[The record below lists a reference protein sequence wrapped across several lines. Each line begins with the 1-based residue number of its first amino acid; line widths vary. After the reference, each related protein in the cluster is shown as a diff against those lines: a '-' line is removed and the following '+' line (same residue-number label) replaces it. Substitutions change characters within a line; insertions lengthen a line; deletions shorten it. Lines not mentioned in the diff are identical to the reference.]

1 MNTLV
6 AIGTLAAYTYSVFV
20 TLLPGTVM
28 AAGLGHETY
37 FDSAAVIIGLVL
49 LGRWLEARAKGQAA
63 GAVRSLLELR
73 PPTARVLRPG
83 GEREVPV
90 TQVVAGDLLRVRPGE
105 RIPVDGVLVDG
116 ASAVDESM
124 LTGEPIPVDKAAGDG
139 VIGATL
145 NTSGSFVMR
154 AERVGPDTTLAQIV
168 SLVERAQGSKAPIQ
182 RLADRVTGW
191 FVPAV
196 LGIAALTFVV
206 WLAFGPDPSLPFAL
220 SAAIAVLII
229 ACPCAMGLATP
240 TAIMVG
246 TGKGAEHGILI
257 RDGAALENAQRVT
270 TVVLDKTGTITH
282 GRPVV
287 TIAHALGGVTDDELM
302 RVAASAE
309 RGSEHPLAAA
319 IVREAAE
326 RGIDLTDATAFEAT
340 AGRGVRATVDGS
352 TVLVGTPAF
361 LAESGVD
368 ASALDSIDLGTAT
381 GAWVARD
388 GRSLGVIGLADT
400 VKPGA
405 AEAVERLKR
414 AGITVWMLTGDRLA
428 TAEAIGAQVGIGP
441 ERIVSEVL
449 PADKGAAVE
458 RLQRDG
464 ATVAMVGDGIN
475 DAPALAQADLGI
487 AIGTGADVA
496 VQASDVTLVRDDLGA
511 VPAAVRLSRA
521 TMRTIRQNLGWAFG
535 YNVLLIPVAA
545 GLLYP
550 LAGVLLTPALAAGA
564 MALSSVSVVL
574 NSLRLRA
581 FRAA

>member
-1 MNTLV
+1 M
-6 AIGTLAAYTYSVFV
+6 
-20 TLLPGTVM
+20 
-28 AAGLGHETY
+28 
-37 FDSAAVIIGLVL
+37 
-49 LGRWLEARAKGQAA
+49 
-63 GAVRSLLELR
+63 
-73 PPTARVLRPG
+73 
-83 GEREVPV
+83 
-90 TQVVAGDLLRVRPGE
+90 
-105 RIPVDGVLVDG
+105 
-116 ASAVDESM
+116 
-124 LTGEPIPVDKAAGDG
+124 
-139 VIGATL
+139 
-145 NTSGSFVMR
+145 
-154 AERVGPDTTLAQIV
+154 
-168 SLVERAQGSKAPIQ
+168 
-182 RLADRVTGW
+182 
-191 FVPAV
+191 
-196 LGIAALTFVV
+196 
-206 WLAFGPDPSLPFAL
+206 
-220 SAAIAVLII
+220 
-229 ACPCAMGLATP
+229 
-240 TAIMVG
+240 
-246 TGKGAEHGILI
+246 
-257 RDGAALENAQRVT
+257 
-270 TVVLDKTGTITH
+270 
-282 GRPVV
+282 V
-287 TIAHALGGVTDDELM
+287 TIAHAVGGVTDNELIRM
-302 RVAASAE
+302 AASAE

-326 RGIDLTDATAFEAT
+326 RGIDLTDATAFEAS

-388 GRSLGVIGLADT
+388 GQLLGVIGLADT

-550 LAGVLLTPALAAGA
+550 LAGLLLTPALAAGA